1 MNHLTRIFLAIFS
14 FLFSINSYA
23 AAYGVSIAWKTQDAQ
38 AVFDVMPNQKKAF
51 ANLIDAG
58 LIHDMFVS
66 KSFIGDKA
74 FPIIKFV
81 MEADSEEEVRRVIG
95 NLPFQYK
102 ELAEITEIRDIGSK
116 WLDTDVAFTNY
127 AIELTWKEPED
138 QIFADKV
145 ISADLQKVVDWSSKG
160 VITSAYIKNQAIA
173 KPTAN
178 QKAMIRPIYSIAV
191 LAKDEQHA
199 LDIANELNAVK
210 LGFAN
215 VNVIKLGF
223 KLSL

>member
-1 MNHLTRIFLAIFS
+1 MSHLTRVVLVIFS
-14 FLFSINSYA
+14 FLFSINGYT

-66 KSFIGDKA
+66 ESFIGDKA

-102 ELAEITEIRDIGSK
+102 ELAEITEVREIGSK
-116 WLDTDVAFTNY
+116 WLDTDVAFKNY
-127 AIELTWKEPED
+127 AIELTWKEPEN
-138 QIFADKV
+138 QMFADK
-145 ISADLQKVVDWSSKG
+145 IINADLQKVVDWSTEG
-160 VITSAYIKNQAIA
+160 VITSAYLKNQAIT
-173 KPTAN
+173 KPTTN

-210 LGFAN
+210 LGFAS
-215 VNVIKLGF
+215 VNISELGF
-223 KLSL
+223 KLQL